1 MADFGGCYSA
11 FGDYIAAQQ
20 HASRASRGGPR
31 FDFRNIPMDLRNVA
45 IIAHVDH
52 GKTTLVDRLLQQSGV
67 YRDNERQVERAMDS
81 NDLERERGITI
92 LAKAASVEWQG
103 TRINIVDTPGH
114 ADFGGEVERILNM
127 VDGALVLV
135 DAAEGPLPQTKF
147 VVSKALKMGL
157 KPIVVINKVDRPDAR
172 ATEVVNEVFDLFAA
186 LDATDEQLDFP
197 ILYGS
202 AKQGWMA
209 TSLEGS
215 HDDGM
220 KPLFDLVL
228 RHVPP
233 PQVEEGPFKLLGTII
248 EANNFLGRII
258 TGRITSGSVKPNQAV
273 KVLTRDGALVENAR
287 VTKVL
292 AFRGLERVPL
302 EEASAG
308 DIVALAGMPNVTVA
322 MTVCDPSVDVPLPA
336 QPIDPPTLA
345 MTFRVNDSPL
355 AGTEGSKVTGRMI
368 RDRLLR
374 EAEGNVALRVRES
387 DDKDAMEVAG
397 RGELQLGILIET
409 MRREG
414 FELSVSRPKV
424 LLRKDDAGELE
435 EPIEEVTIDVDE
447 EHSGIVVQ
455 KMSERKAEMTELK
468 PSGGGRVRLV
478 FHAPTR
484 GLIGYQ
490 GELLTD
496 TRGTAIMNRI
506 FHGYAPYKGAI
517 QGRRNGVLISNDKG
531 EAVAY
536 ALWNLEDRGPMMI
549 EPGWKVYT
557 GMIVGEHTRDNDLI
571 VNVLKGKQLTNI
583 RTTSKDEAVRL
594 TPPIRITHEKA
605 LANIED
611 DELVEVTPKSIRLR
625 KKLLDENDRKK
636 AERQKEAEAV

>member
-1 MADFGGCYSA
+1 
-11 FGDYIAAQQ
+11 
-20 HASRASRGGPR
+20 
-31 FDFRNIPMDLRNVA
+31 MDLRNVA

-52 GKTTLVDRLLQQSGV
+52 GKTTLVDRLLQQSGAFRENQRV
-67 YRDNERQVERAMDS
+67 VERAMDS

-92 LAKAASVEWQG
+92 LAKATSVIWES

-157 KPIVVINKVDRPDAR
+157 KPIVIINKVDRADAR
-172 ATEVVNEVFDLFAA
+172 AIQVVNEVFDLFAA
-186 LDATDEQLDFP
+186 LDATEEQLDFP

-202 AKQGWMA
+202 AKEGWMA
-209 TSLEGS
+209 PALEGPKES
-215 HDDGM
+215 M
-220 KPLFDLVL
+220 APLFNLVL
-228 RHVPP
+228 RRVKP
-233 PQVEEGPFKLLGTII
+233 PQVEDGPFRMLGTIL
-248 EANNFLGRII
+248 EANPYLGRIV
-258 TGRITSGSVKPNQAV
+258 TGRITSGTIRPNQTV
-273 KVLTRDGALVENAR
+273 KVLDCDGNPVESGR
-287 VTKVL
+287 VTKLL
-292 AFRGLERVPL
+292 AFRGLERTGV
-302 EEASAG
+302 EEAEAG
-308 DIVALAGMPNVTVA
+308 DIVAIAGLPNATVSNTICA
-322 MTVCDPSVDVPLPA
+322 LEVEIPLPA

-345 MTFRVNDSPL
+345 MIFRVNDSPL
-355 AGTEGSKVTGRMI
+355 AGTEGDKVTGRII

-387 DDKDAMEVAG
+387 DEKDSMEVAG

-424 LLRKDDAGELE
+424 LLKEDPASGEIL
-435 EPIEEVTIDVDE
+435 EPIEEVVIDLDE

-455 KMSERKAEMTELK
+455 KMAERKADMMEMK
-468 PSGGGRVRLV
+468 PSGGGRLRLV

-496 TRGTAIMNRI
+496 TRGTAIMNRL
-506 FHGYAPYKGAI
+506 FYAYAPYKGPI
-517 QGRRNGVLISNDKG
+517 QGRRNGVLISNDEG

-549 EPGWKVYT
+549 EPGWKVYK
-557 GMIVGEHTRDNDLI
+557 GMIVGEHTRGNDLV
-571 VNVLKGKQLTNI
+571 VNILKGKKLTNI

-594 TPPIRITHEKA
+594 TPPIRMTLEKA
-605 LANIED
+605 LAYIQD
-611 DELVEVTPKSIRLR
+611 DELVEVTPKAIRLR
-625 KKLLDENDRKK
+625 KRLLDENDRKK
-636 AERQKEAEAV
+636 EERKKEAETV

>member
-1 MADFGGCYSA
+1 MS
-11 FGDYIAAQQ
+11 
-20 HASRASRGGPR
+20 
-31 FDFRNIPMDLRNVA
+31 LRNLA

-52 GKTTLVDRLLQQSGV
+52 GKTTLVDRLLQQSGAFRENQRV
-67 YRDNERQVERAMDS
+67 AERAMDS

-92 LAKAASVEWQG
+92 LAKVTSIDWHG

-147 VVSKALKMGL
+147 VVSKALKVGL
-157 KPIVVINKVDRPDAR
+157 KPIVVINKVDRSDAR
-172 ATEVVNEVFDLFAA
+172 PTVVVNEVFDLFAA
-186 LDATDEQLDFP
+186 LDASEGQLDFP

-202 AKQGWMA
+202 AKEGWMA
-209 TSLEGS
+209 ASP
-215 HDDGM
+215 DGPKDQGM
-220 KPLFDLVL
+220 APLFDLVTS
-228 RHVPP
+228 HVPEP
-233 PQVEEGPFKLLGTII
+233 TIEEGPFRMLGTIL
-248 EANNFLGRII
+248 EANPYLGRVV
-258 TGRITSGSVKPNQAV
+258 TGRISSGAVKPNQNV
-273 KVLTRDGALVENAR
+273 KVLDRTGRLIEVGRL
-287 VTKVL
+287 TKVL
-292 AFRGLERVPL
+292 AFRGLDRTGV

-308 DIVALAGMPNVTVA
+308 DIVAIAGLPDATVSHTICAPEVTE
-322 MTVCDPSVDVPLPA
+322 PIPA

-345 MTFRVNDSPL
+345 MTFRINDSPL
-355 AGTEGSKVTGRMI
+355 AGTEGDKVQSRVI
-368 RDRLLR
+368 RERLLR
-374 EAEGNVALRVRES
+374 EAEGNVALRISES
-387 DDKDAMEVAG
+387 TEKDSMEVAG

-424 LLRKDDAGELE
+424 LLDRDPSGELL
-435 EPIEEVTIDVDE
+435 EPIEEVVIDVDE

-455 KMSERKAEMTELK
+455 KLAERKAEMTEMR

-496 TRGTAIMNRI
+496 TRGTAVMNRL
-506 FHGYAPYKGAI
+506 FHDYGAYRGDI
-517 QGRRNGVLISNDKG
+517 LGRRNGVLISNDQG

-549 EPGWKVYT
+549 EPGWKVYR
-557 GMIVGEHTRDNDLI
+557 GMIVGEHTRGNDLE
-571 VNVLKGKQLTNI
+571 VNVLKGKKLTNI
-583 RTTSKDEAVRL
+583 RTHSKDEAVRL
-594 TPPIRITHEKA
+594 IPPIQMTLEKA
-605 LANIED
+605 LAYINDE
-611 DELVEVTPKSIRLR
+611 ELVEVTPKAIRLR
-625 KKLLDENDRKK
+625 KKLLDPNDRKK
-636 AERQKEAEAV
+636 AERVKEAERV